1 MDDETRPRIPI
12 SADWVLKRIQEGK
25 RVRLKNAIIKGN
37 LNPDVKIIQ
46 SCIKITNSTI
56 YGEINFYDATFYES
70 VCFEGVTIY
79 EDVKLNV
86 VTFRENASFQ
96 GTTFIGYAWIKRTA
110 FSSYASFERSTFR
123 EYASFQG
130 TTFRENASFQGT
142 TFIGSA
148 HFEET
153 TFIREAWFQGTMFNR
168 NALFAEATFSM
179 DTTFLE
185 ATFRSFAYFEET
197 TFKQEVSIV
206 GAKFEGEFLTFRNA
220 TFFLPSSMEEAC
232 RKAKNVL
239 AKAGN
244 RDEEEYHFYREMEA
258 KRIQK
263 GIRGDSGLGLGHILA
278 KTDTWSSWRYFRYD
292 AIEWLFV
299 QGMFGYGVHPKRLM
313 ISWGAIVLAF
323 GFFYWYGDGII
334 GTTGWLDYI
343 K

>member
-1 MDDETRPRIPI
+1 
-12 SADWVLKRIQEGK
+12 
-25 RVRLKNAIIKGN
+25 
-37 LNPDVKIIQ
+37 
-46 SCIKITNSTI
+46 
-56 YGEINFYDATFYES
+56 
-70 VCFEGVTIY
+70 
-79 EDVKLNV
+79 
-86 VTFRENASFQ
+86 
-96 GTTFIGYAWIKRTA
+96 
-110 FSSYASFERSTFR
+110 
-123 EYASFQG
+123 
-130 TTFRENASFQGT
+130 
-142 TFIGSA
+142 
-148 HFEET
+148 
-153 TFIREAWFQGTMFNR
+153 MFNR